1 FITLRRPPSSTLSPY
16 TTLFRSARPA
26 ASASSPGV
34 ASTVAGCGCSR
45 SIFRSTSS
53 IIATLPQQYSLTQLC
68 RLMTPRLRLL
78 VLLSALSLLSA
89 SLAAQLP
96 RDLDAYITRV
106 MHDFEVPGI
115 AIAIVQDGR
124 VLLAK

>member
-1 FITLRRPPSSTLSPY
+1 MPISST
-16 TTLFRSARPA
+16 TARPA
-26 ASASSPGV
+26 GAASSPGV
-34 ASTVAGCGCSR
+34 ASTAAGCGCLR

-106 MHDFEVPGI
+106 MHDVALDGI
-115 AIAIVQDGR
+115 ASPLSAYRCVDH
-124 VLLAK
+124 